1 MDNNI
6 FNIYYIN
13 FPKVYELK
21 MIMSNIVKISQE
33 VEKEEIEDD
42 EIKGNLKAKL
52 GTSVLELFKISG
64 EVDAKSKTSERG
76 KMIETFEVKATKSV
90 ILDEVLSKS
99 GFADFEEQVPEGKL
113 IQIKDVKLS
122 LDNEEELRATKL
134 ISNGMLKGLQIPEA
148 EGLDVNNMFNSML
161 KDYAYKLIGKT
172 NSDKKILIKI
182 PISFEN
188 EFESQYGID
197 DLLLGKVTIL
207 GIYKGEV
214 ELNDLKNT
222 IDFFSEMSDDK
233 QNNKIESEI
242 IDSQQ
247 PDEKQSEEE
256 KTDNKYHFI
265 DVLAILQNIIIDD
278 ECNNYD

>member
-1 MDNNI
+1 
-6 FNIYYIN
+6 
-13 FPKVYELK
+13 

-33 VEKEEIEDD
+33 IEKEETEND
-42 EIKGNLKAKL
+42 EIKGSLKAKL
-52 GTSVLELFKISG
+52 GTSVLELFNISG
-64 EVDAKSKTSERG
+64 EVGAKSKTSERG

-90 ILDEVLSKS
+90 ILDEVLNKS
-99 GFADFEEQVPEGKL
+99 SFTDFEEEVPEGKL

-122 LDNEEELRATKL
+122 LDNEEELRAAKL

-148 EGLDVNNMFNSML
+148 EGLDINNMFNSML

-172 NSDKKILIKI
+172 GSNKKILIKI

-197 DLLLGKVTIL
+197 DLFLGKVTIL

-222 IDFFSEMSDDK
+222 IEFLSEMSDDK
-233 QNNKIESEI
+233 QSNKTESEI

-247 PDEKQSEEE
+247 QDEEQPEEE

-265 DVLAILQNIIIDD
+265 DVLAILQNIIID
-278 ECNNYD
+278 EEYHNYD